1 MAEQEALRKKL
12 QKRNGHRLVVRKTI
26 TKVNELLS
34 PIEENRAATPA
45 VTVKL
50 ESLRNTL
57 DTKRTTIG
65 QIDNEIEE
73 LLDETDIE
81 KEIVDRS
88 AFEEELEDT
97 ICKITAVL
105 TRKET
110 QNVNAVNPRPS
121 GNSVKVKLPKLSLPH
136 FNGNPTQWTTFWDS
150 FQSTIHSNVDLS
162 NVDKLKY
169 LQTSLS
175 GEAAQTISGLQI
187 TNDNYEEAIELLEK
201 RFGNKQII
209 ISRHIEDL
217 MQLSRVSSNEDLRGL
232 RLLYDKMETVTR
244 SLKSIGVKSESYS
257 AVLSPV
263 IMSKLPSE
271 LRLFISRRLGEEWD
285 VVGLLEQ
292 LGEEISLREKCVLS
306 SIGHTTRHAEK
317 EWHGNRLNQNQSYRK
332 QLPTAST
339 LVVENRMPHVPNCL
353 FCNSKHFSASCT
365 KVTDPNARK
374 KILRDLRRCFV
385 CLRAGHIN
393 RDCNSR
399 SRCFHCQGRHHS
411 SICGSPPENPQAPSA
426 IRPPQTVPQ
435 STAPNAQVSTNL
447 YISQDLNNHAT
458 LLQTAKAEVHK
469 VDNPSEKCNVR
480 VILDS
485 CSQKSYIT
493 TRLRDRLNLHSVTS
507 NKVLI
512 KEFGNDKGTLRSC
525 DSVQL
530 AIKGADN
537 LTVYINAF
545 VVPLICSPLSN
556 QVINVAQDM
565 YPHLRNLP
573 LADCGDGSVDLEV
586 DVMIGAGYVHNFLLD
601 YVVRGEQPLS
611 PVAIL
616 TRFGFVLSGPVQIPA
631 HNTCSSNV
639 TVAHVLK
646 IGAIIQESSSG
657 VNEQLKTF
665 WELENLGVKDDK
677 TQVEVENLMK
687 DKIMFD
693 GERYRVSLPVKDQ
706 QSVIPDNYVLAK
718 KRLMSL
724 LHRLKSKPGVFKQYS
739 DVIQEQLASGVVEY
753 ANDDEISAGTTHYIP
768 HSSVIKEDR
777 QTTKLRVVY
786 DASSKVAGEISL
798 NECLHPGPNL
808 LPLIFNVLL
817 RFRMNK
823 IALIGDLEKAFLQI
837 SINPD
842 QRDLLRFLWFDD
854 SDLENARIVKLRFT
868 RLAFGLTCSPYILN
882 STIRHHLEGCQNSDP
897 EFTKNVIN
905 SLYVDDYASSFNS
918 ESEAFEMYRKLKETF
933 KNGGFNMRKWG
944 SNCTKLLDKIESAEN
959 LYQDRA
965 QNSRTSIESNKSNVT
980 KVLGVPWDQSSDKL
994 SLDLS
999 VITNDATPERVTK
1012 RLILSTIARFYD
1024 PLGLLSPVIV
1034 PLKQIFQE
1042 ICKLKTNWDVQLPKD
1057 VCHRWCELMVD
1068 IKRKTLITIDRCVLS
1083 EISFGD
1089 IKVIELHG
1097 FADAS
1102 NVAYGGVVYVR
1113 VVTHQVTIVRLI
1125 AAKSKLA
1132 PLKGETTPRLE
1143 LKASLVLAQLIIS
1156 VKTAI
1161 QDCHKIENIFCWSD
1175 SNVVLY
1181 WIYTDYKK
1189 QKEFVENR
1197 LIQIRNHG

>member
-339 LVVENRMPHVPNCL
+339 LVVENRMPQVPNCL

-411 SICGSPPENPQAPSA
+411 SICGSRAENPQAPSA

-586 DVMIGAGYVHNFLLD
+586 DVMIGADYVHNFLLD

-677 TQVEVENLMK
+677 TPVEVENLMK

-753 ANDDEISAGTTHYIP
+753 ANGDEISAGTTHYIP

-808 LPLIFNVLL
+808 LPLIFDVLL

-837 SINPD
+837 SINPN

-882 STIRHHLEGCQNSDP
+882 STIRHHLEGCQHSDP

-965 QNSRTSIESNKSNVT
+965 QNSGTSIESNKSNVT

-1125 AAKSKLA
+1125 APKSKLYIYIYIYINI
-1132 PLKGETTPRLE
+1132 
-1143 LKASLVLAQLIIS
+1143 VLL
-1156 VKTAI
+1156 
-1161 QDCHKIENIFCWSD
+1161 H
-1175 SNVVLY
+1175 
-1181 WIYTDYKK
+1181 
-1189 QKEFVENR
+1189 R
-1197 LIQIRNHG
+1197 